1 MLVHSSLSFYI
12 RENLLD
18 FGLDDLHP
26 PVAKVTFQVGDDD
39 PGEIVSHST
48 VTADPLFNFTGGF
61 GDIQLKKTPKS
72 QKPIGKFG
80 NFNPKVKLEN
90 FPNFEE
96 VEHQNEMR
104 MVVCS

>member
-26 PVAKVTFQVGDDD
+26 PVAKVTFQVGDED
-39 PGEIVSHST
+39 PGDNVSHS
-48 VTADPLFNFTGGF
+48 ADPLFNLAGGF
-61 GDIQLKKTPKS
+61 GNIQLKKTPKS
-72 QKPIGKFG
+72 QKPMGKFG
-80 NFNPKVKLEN
+80 NFNPKVRLEN